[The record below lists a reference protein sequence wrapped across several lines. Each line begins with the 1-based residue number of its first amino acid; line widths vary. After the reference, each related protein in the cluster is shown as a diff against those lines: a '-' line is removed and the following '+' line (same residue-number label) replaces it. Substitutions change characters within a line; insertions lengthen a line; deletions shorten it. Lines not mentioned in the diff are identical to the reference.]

1 MTSIYWSWLM
11 KIARL
16 GAWVLKFNA
25 ALVGVIGVLLY
36 SFQGKM
42 IYPSSMPQGSRE
54 KVPKP
59 SDFEMKDWQEI
70 ELVAPD
76 QVVTKAFVILAAR
89 RSEKSLSGKA
99 LEDWRRRRPT
109 ILMLHANAG
118 NVVSGTSLRACETAH
133 PTFLS
138 FDRPRNDINFKQTFL
153 NLSDNQSLGSQGH
166 RLPIAKVLVER
177 YECNVVAISYRGYGH
192 SSGTPSEKGILLDS
206 QTAFDYIKS
215 HPIFDSSPIFLYG
228 QSLGGAVAIGLAANN
243 VNKGKIAG
251 VILENTFANLR
262 KLIPV
267 VMPIIGPL
275 SFLCHQTWYSDQR
288 MAQISDGPDSPAFLF
303 LSGTKDDL
311 IPTSH
316 FRILYDLCPSK
327 QKSWKA
333 FKDGNHNDTCLQKD
347 YFPTM
352 GSWIEEIHPSAKH
365 G

>member
-118 NVVSGTSLRACETAH
+118 NV
-133 PTFLS
+133 
-138 FDRPRNDINFKQTFL
+138 
-153 NLSDNQSLGSQGH
+153 GH

-206 QTAFDYIKS
+206 QTAFDYINS

-228 QSLGGAVAIGLAANN
+228 QSLGGAVAIGLAANK
-243 VNKGKIAG
+243 VNKGKITG

-288 MAQISDGPDSPAFLF
+288 MTQISDGSDSPAFLF

-352 GSWIEEIHPSAKH
+352 GSWIEEIHSSAKH

>member
-1 MTSIYWSWLM
+1 MELYDGLEWM
-11 KIARL
+11 MNGKNHR
-16 GAWVLKFNA
+16 
-25 ALVGVIGVLLY
+25 Y

-59 SDFEMKDWQEI
+59 SDFEMKDWEEI
-70 ELVAPD
+70 ELIAPD
-76 QVVTKAFVILAAR
+76 QVMTKAFIILAAR

-118 NVVSGTSLRACETAH
+118 NVVSMPLRRPE
-133 PTFLS
+133 PS
-138 FDRPRNDINFKQTFL
+138 FD
-153 NLSDNQSLGSQGH
+153 SLAQ
-166 RLPIAKVLVER
+166 LLDAKILVEQF
-177 YECNVVAISYRGYGH
+177 ECNVVAISYRGYGH

-206 QTAFDYIKS
+206 QTVFDYTKS
-215 HPIFDSSPIFLYG
+215 HPILQSSPLFLYG
-228 QSLGGAVAIGLAANN
+228 QSLGGAVAIGLASNK
-243 VNKGKIAG
+243 VNAGKITG

-267 VMPIIGPL
+267 VMPMIGPL
-275 SFLCHQTWYSDQR
+275 SFLCHQTWYSDER
-288 MAQISDGPDSPAFLF
+288 IKQISDGPESPAFLF

-327 QKSWKA
+327 QKHWKA
-333 FKDGNHNDTCLQKD
+333 FKDGTHNDTCLQKD

-352 GSWIEEIHPSAKH
+352 GRWIEEIYASVKH
-365 G
+365 A